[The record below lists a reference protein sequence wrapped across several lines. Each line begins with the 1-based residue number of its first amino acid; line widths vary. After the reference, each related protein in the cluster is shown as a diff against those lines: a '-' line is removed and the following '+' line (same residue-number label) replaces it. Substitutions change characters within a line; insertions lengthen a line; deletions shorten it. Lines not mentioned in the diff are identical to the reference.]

1 MQLFTIGHSNHSI
14 KTFIEL
20 LHKYEITALADVRSR
35 PYSRYLPHFCQAPLK
50 EYLESDRI
58 RYVFLGQELGA
69 RPEDPDCYV
78 DGKAL
83 YERIAATDLF
93 TEGIRRVL
101 KGVKRHKIALMCAEK
116 DPLTCHR
123 AVLVCQHLK
132 KYDLEINHIKSNRL
146 LESHDEL
153 EDRLLAKHGFNQF
166 VEQKVSSQLS
176 LFDALS
182 PVQQVS
188 DLTTREDCLMEA
200 YKKQGDE
207 IAYVETKGEAYA

>member
-1 MQLFTIGHSNHSI
+1 MQLFTVGHSNHSI

-20 LHKYEITALADVRSR
+20 LQKHEITALADVRSR
-35 PYSRYLPHFCQAPLK
+35 PYSRYLPHFCQAQLK
-50 EYLESDRI
+50 DYLEADKI

-69 RPEDPDCYV
+69 RPEDQSCYV

-93 TEGIRRVL
+93 TEGIRRIL
-101 KGVKRHKIALMCAEK
+101 KGVKSRHRIALMCAEK

-123 AVLVCQHLK
+123 AILVCKNLK
-132 KYDLEINHIKSNRL
+132 EYDLDIQHIKSNSE
-146 LESHDEL
+146 LESHGEL
-153 EDRLLAKHGFNQF
+153 ENRMLAKHGFKQF
-166 VEQKVSSQLS
+166 AKPIEISQLS

-182 PVQQVS
+182 PVQEVAEL
-188 DLTTREDCLMEA
+188 DRESCLIEA

-207 IAYVETKGEAYA
+207 IAYVETKGEVYA